1 MEDHRLMMIR
11 YLGLIALCLAAPT
24 HAAEAPQ
31 PPPQQDQAA
40 AVVQNF
46 IAEKTAMEGSAAAL
60 LRSEQHLDEIARA
73 LVQQYGADLAK
84 WEQERKGYE
93 ARLQTAMEW
102 LKAAQAAQAK
112 PNP

>member
-1 MEDHRLMMIR
+1 MMR
-11 YLGLIALCLAAPT
+11 YLGFIALCLVLPA
-24 HAAEAPQ
+24 HAADAPQ
-31 PPPQQDQAA
+31 PQQQDQAAAA

-60 LRSEQHLDEIARA
+60 LRSEQHLDEIAKA
-73 LVQQYGADLAK
+73 LVQQYGADLVK

-102 LKAAQAAQAK
+102 LKAAQAAQAS
-112 PNP
+112 PAN